1 MSSWKKAAKA
11 GQRLHKERHQ
21 PESRKSLGFLE
32 KKKDYKL
39 RANDHNRKT
48 LAIKKLRKKALNK
61 NPDEFYFH
69 MINSVTEDGVHH
81 EIEKDDEHTPE
92 QLKLMETQDL
102 RYVTMKRTMEAKK
115 IETLK
120 SQLHLL
126 DAANA
131 TPNKHTF
138 FVDSKKDLK
147 DFDVAERLD
156 THPSLL
162 GNRINRLRIKDLEEK
177 NIETVDK
184 SVMKKLVEQKK
195 KTYKELSKRIE
206 REREL
211 GVVQQKL
218 EMKRHLAAG
227 GQNAPKKVRKG
238 TKTQAPVYKWNFERK
253 R

>member
-21 PESRKSLGFLE
+21 PESRASLGFLE

-48 LAIKKLRKKALNK
+48 RAIKLLRKKALNK

-69 MINSVTEDGVHH
+69 MINSATEDGVHH
-81 EIEKDDEHTPE
+81 ELEKDDEHTPE
-92 QLKLMETQDL
+92 QLRLMETQDL
-102 RYVTMKRTMEAKK
+102 RYVTMKRTMEGRKV
-115 IETLK
+115 ETLK
-120 SQLHLL
+120 SQLHVL
-126 DAANA
+126 DAANV

-138 FVDSKKDLK
+138 FVDSEKDLEH
-147 DFDVAERLD
+147 FDVAERLD

-162 GNRINRLRIKDLEEK
+162 GNRINRLRMKDLGEK
-177 NIETVDK
+177 SIETVDK
-184 SVMKKLVEQKK
+184 AVMKKLVEQKK
-195 KTYKELSKRIE
+195 KMYKELSKRIE

-218 EMKRHLAAG
+218 EMKRYLTAAG
-227 GQNAPKKVRKG
+227 ATAPKKERKG
-238 TKTQAPVYKWNFERK
+238 TKTQAPIYKWNFERK